1 MPNNS
6 RENRSN
12 RQKVMKKQD
21 NTELKIKKEKLVK
34 EQKLKK

>member
-6 RENRSN
+6 RGNRSN

-34 EQKLKK
+34 EQQAKK

>member
-12 RQKVMKKQD
+12 RQKVMKKQE
-21 NTELKIKKEKLVK
+21 NTELKIKKKNW
-34 EQKLKK
+34 